1 MLSDDDHLRQRWRKM
16 KRRNKIVIAAA
27 LLILGSAVSIGCKSE
42 EVTPYTQNIVVDG
55 QVLPFH
61 MSSFQFNNEEAAD
74 IELKLHQIFGTSLG
88 KQLRQEAYIIVNHD
102 GDDLTEDFR
111 DERMPSA
118 EDIAEIAQKIK
129 ENGYLVVNPER
140 YRVTTIEKE
149 IKALFN
155 NERRIHPKEKLK
167 EVLEA
172 NREAFEEKDYEAI
185 NLYLLRNRII
195 VFSTS
200 EEKK

>member
-1 MLSDDDHLRQRWRKM
+1 M
-16 KRRNKIVIAAA
+16 KRRNKIIIAAA
-27 LLILGSAVSIGCKSE
+27 LLILGAAVSIGCKSE
-42 EVTPYTQNIVVDG
+42 EETPYTQNIVVDG
-55 QVLPFH
+55 QALPFH
-61 MSSFQFNNEEAAD
+61 MSSFHFNNEEAAD

-102 GDDLTEDFR
+102 GDDLTEDFIG
-111 DERMPSA
+111 ESMPSS
-118 EDIAEIAQKIK
+118 EDIAEIARKIK

-155 NERRIHPKEKLK
+155 NDRRIHPKEKLK

-172 NREAFEEKDYEAI
+172 NRESFEEKDYESI

-195 VFSTS
+195 VFSTP
-200 EEKK
+200 EES

>member
-1 MLSDDDHLRQRWRKM
+1 M
-16 KRRNKIVIAAA
+16 KRRNKIVLAAA
-27 LLILGSAVSIGCKSE
+27 LLILGTAVSIGCKSE
-42 EVTPYTQNIVVDG
+42 EETPYTRNIVVDG
-55 QVLPFH
+55 QALPFH

-88 KQLRQEAYIIVNHD
+88 KQVRQEDYVIVNHD

-111 DERMPSA
+111 GESMPSS
-118 EDIAEIAQKIK
+118 EDIAVIAQKIK

-140 YRVTTIEKE
+140 YRVTNIEKE

-155 NERRIHPKEKLK
+155 HDRKIHPKEKLK

-172 NREAFEEKDYEAI
+172 NRESFEEKDYESI
-185 NLYLLRNRII
+185 NQYLIRNRII
-195 VFSTS
+195 VFSTPEGS
-200 EEKK
+200 

>member
-1 MLSDDDHLRQRWRKM
+1 M

-55 QVLPFH
+55 QALPFH
-61 MSSFQFNNEEAAD
+61 MSSFEYNNEEDAD

-88 KQLRQEAYIIVNHD
+88 KQMREGNYIIVNHD
-102 GDDLTEDFR
+102 GDDLTEEFIG
-111 DERMPSA
+111 EQMPSS
-118 EDIAEIAQKIK
+118 EDIAKITREIK
-129 ENGYLVVNPER
+129 ESGYLVVNPER

-155 NERRIHPKEKLK
+155 NERRIHPQEKLK

-172 NREAFEEKDYEAI
+172 NRESFEEKDYESI